1 MNFGQWGRRSVYKGY
16 DIPAAGLTADRGKQ
30 RGDEWMETAGYDTIV
45 VGAGFAGAVA
55 ARELAERGGEKV
67 LVLESRDH
75 VGGNCYDEPDR
86 YGILVH
92 VYGPHIFHTNSE
104 RAYKY
109 LSRFTDWIDYSHEV
123 VARVGDEEIPVP
135 FNLNTLRQVFPEDAD
150 ELEALLVSTFGEGA
164 RVPILKLREAE
175 DERLRKIADY
185 VYQNIFLK
193 YTMKQ
198 WGKKPEEIDPSV
210 SGRVPVVISHDDRYF
225 QDRWQGMPKDGYTA
239 LFEKMLD
246 HEGITVKTG
255 VDAHD
260 RISIDGDKIWV
271 DDALFSGEAGAGVDR
286 PAGGDAGL
294 VAERHMSEFRGRII
308 YTGLPDEFFDCRF
321 GRLPYRSL
329 KFDVEHVDKDRFQSH
344 AVVNYTVS
352 EDFTRISE
360 FKLMTGQEELSGTT
374 IMREYPF
381 AYTGGEGEIPYYAI
395 NNPENDAL
403 YARYKELADQAG
415 VILLGR
421 LAEYKYYNI
430 DAIVDHALEV
440 ADGLIGADR

>member
-1 MNFGQWGRRSVYKGY
+1 MTTDVNSY
-16 DIPAAGLTADRGKQ
+16 DS
-30 RGDEWMETAGYDTIV
+30 IV

-75 VGGNCYDEPDR
+75 IGGNCYDEPDK

-109 LSRFTDWIDYSHEV
+109 LSRFTEWIDYSHEV
-123 VARVGDEEIPVP
+123 VAKVGDEEIPVP

-150 ELEALLVSTFGEGA
+150 ELEALLIETFGEGA

-175 DERLRKIADY
+175 DERLQKIADY
-185 VYQNIFLK
+185 VYRNIFLK

-210 SGRVPVVISHDDRYF
+210 SGRVPVVISHDNRYF
-225 QDRWQGMPKDGYTA
+225 QDKWQGMPKEGFTK
-239 LFEKMLD
+239 LFERLLD
-246 HEGITVKTG
+246 HEGITVMTG
-255 VDAHD
+255 VDAGSF
-260 RISIDGDKIWV
+260 IKIE
-271 DDALFSGEAGAGVDR
+271 D
-286 PAGGDAGL
+286 
-294 VAERHMSEFRGRII
+294 ERKFTGKVI
-308 YTGLPDEFFDCRF
+308 YTGLLDELFDCRF

-329 KFDVEHVDKDRFQSH
+329 RFDVECRDEDRFQSH
-344 AVVNYTVS
+344 GVVNYTVS

-360 FKLMTGQEELSGTT
+360 FKHMTGQLDLHGTT

-381 AYTGGEGEIPYYAI
+381 AYSGAEGEVPYYAI

-403 YARYKELADQAG
+403 YARYKELADQVG
-415 VILLGR
+415 LIPLGR

-440 ADGLIGADR
+440 MDGLIEG